1 MAKDIKT
8 SRTYAYTVALCIFL
22 CIFRSL
28 TLCLILAIQLAC
40 AIIMSNYSRSHVGK
54 GKERVERILRLCEHW
69 NGQQSWDSNS
79 IVCHVIPTQWNLTNY
94 ASQTQS
100 QMIIDPTAAIFMS
113 AVIID
118 CSAVLL
124 YCIMG
129 KGQHRDR
136 FLVFGVL
143 LGAISGFLASWSD
156 SNLELLKDYI
166 PISITGALTVS
177 LVWHALI
184 SWVSG
189 RYKLGPSAWIVS
201 LSGKDM
207 LRGILLLVGKIDSI
221 KEL

>member
-1 MAKDIKT
+1 MRHYHEQLQPITCWKRQGTYGEDSKT
-8 SRTYAYTVALCIFL
+8 VGALEWTAIVGLKLNCMSCYTDP
-22 CIFRSL
+22 
-28 TLCLILAIQLAC
+28 
-40 AIIMSNYSRSHVGK
+40 M
-54 GKERVERILRLCEHW
+54 
-69 NGQQSWDSNS
+69 
-79 IVCHVIPTQWNLTNY
+79 NLTNY

-100 QMIIDPTAAIFMS
+100 QMIIDPTAATFMS
-113 AVIID
+113 AVMIY

-124 YCIMG
+124 YCTMG

-143 LGAISGFLASWSD
+143 LGAISGFLAYWSD

-189 RYKLGPSAWIVS
+189 RYKLGPSA
-201 LSGKDM
+201 
-207 LRGILLLVGKIDSI
+207 
-221 KEL
+221 